1 MQTEPRLSFP
11 GRRRGTRAAR
21 RATRCHAIIE
31 RRRRAPPGRLTPAS
45 RAANRRARPRPRKAA
60 PAAPPPCAASLKPAR
75 PIGHLPAP

>member
-31 RRRRAPPGRLTPAS
+31 RRRRAPPGRHGPAHAGIARREPPRPSSPAPGGAS
-45 RAANRRARPRPRKAA
+45 RAAALRRFA
-60 PAAPPPCAASLKPAR
+60 
-75 PIGHLPAP
+75 